1 MTGCSWVWDSLFPFG
16 LFVLLNFNNKLTV
29 DTFTTR
35 KYNVHKNKTES
46 DKFSYKAFKHNQDA
60 KSG

>member
-35 KYNVHKNKTES
+35 KYNVHKNKTE
-46 DKFSYKAFKHNQDA
+46 
-60 KSG
+60 